1 MNRKVKMSKSV
12 LYGIIS
18 IVIVLA
24 IVCLLLGV
32 SLASANS
39 KLKEETTTGESA
51 LQTTIRDYDP
61 LLDEIHTHVDITTE
75 RVTEDSE
82 SYVDWYGKKV
92 MVEDMPIYDFTEEEL
107 DLMARLIQ
115 SEGGIESYET
125 KLKIGSVVLNRV
137 LDPNFPNTLSEVIY
151 QKNQFSVTWLKIDGK
166 YMIENTASEEATK
179 AAFEVLTY
187 GSVLPDKVQVFYN
200 KNVSSGWAT
209 TRQPYGTY
217 DNTTFAYIYERDLV

>member
-39 KLKEETTTGESA
+39 KLKEETTTGESV

-75 RVTEDSE
+75 GVTEDSE

-137 LDPNFPNTLSEVIY
+137 LDPNFPNTLREVIY
-151 QKNQFSVTWLKIDGK
+151 QDNQFSVTWLKIDGK
-166 YMIENTASEEATK
+166 YMIDYPASKESTK

-187 GSVLPDKVQVFYN
+187 GSMLPDKVQVFYN
-200 KNVSSGWAT
+200 KGVTSGWVT

-217 DNTTFAYIYERDLV
+217 DNTTFAYIYAR